1 MKTVTTFPLR
11 IVFLAFLLTAFTYA
25 AAAEPLRITVKTA
38 PAIDGAAGPLS
49 GRLLLFMRKASAAA
63 DGFGPDF
70 TDPNAVWVSGIEVND
85 LSPAKSITFD
95 PDLDRFPSDF
105 AKAPA
110 GDYQLF
116 ALLDRDHSYT
126 YYGADGG
133 DVFSSVVKISLPAAS
148 AELTLYKT
156 VPQRKPV
163 ESGNARIVEFVSPML
178 SAFWGRP
185 ITMQA
190 TVLVPPGYANGT
202 QKYPTV
208 YSIHGYGGDHRYR
221 GADALVKSMADG
233 KQPEMIYVFLNAHN
247 SLGHHV
253 FADSVNNGP
262 WGTALVSEFIPY
274 LEKHFRMDA
283 RPSGRLLTGHSS
295 GGWSSL
301 WVMVTHPDFFGGTWS
316 TSPDP
321 TDFRN
326 FTGPDLTNPS
336 QNAYADA
343 SGKDY
348 GLVRMNGKDVATLKQ
363 YAQQEIV
370 LGDFGGQFGSF
381 NAVFSPKGPDGRP
394 MPLFDVETGTI
405 DPLIAKAWGKYD
417 ISRMLR
423 DKWKTLGPKLKGKLH
438 LYVGTADTFHLDE
451 SLRLLDGELKKL
463 GSDAR
468 VEYLPG
474 RTHFDLYKDG
484 LREKIAAEMY
494 SVARPKIRSATK

>member
-1 MKTVTTFPLR
+1 MKTIKASFVR
-11 IVFLAFLLTAFTYA
+11 IVCLAFALTAFAYA
-25 AAAEPLRITVKTA
+25 AAAEPIRITVKRA
-38 PAIDGAAGPLS
+38 PTIDGVAGPIS
-49 GRLLLFMRKASAAA
+49 GRLLVFMKKSGAAT
-63 DGFGPDF
+63 DSLGPDF
-70 TDPNAVWVSGIEVND
+70 TDPNAVWISGIEVND
-85 LSPAKSITFD
+85 LSPDKPITFD
-95 PDLDRFPSDF
+95 PDVDRFPFDF

-133 DVFSSVVKISLPAAS
+133 DVYSSVTKITLPASS

-156 VPQRKPV
+156 VPERKPV
-163 ESGNARIVEFVSPML
+163 ASANARIVEFESPML

-185 ITMQA
+185 IMMQA
-190 TVLVPPGYANGT
+190 TVLLPPGYSKGS

-208 YSIHGYGGDHRYR
+208 YSIHGYGGDHVYR
-221 GADALVKSMADG
+221 GGDALVKSMADG

-262 WGTALVSEFIPY
+262 WGTALVSEFIPH
-274 LEKHFRMDA
+274 LEKQFRMDA
-283 RPSGRLLTGHSS
+283 RPSGRFLTGHSS

-326 FTGPDLTNPS
+326 FTGPDLTNVT
-336 QNAYADA
+336 QNAYSDA

-348 GLVRMNGKDVATLKQ
+348 GLVRMNGKDVATVKQ
-363 YAQQEIV
+363 YAQQEMV

-381 NAVFSPKGPDGRP
+381 NAVFSPKGADGRP
-394 MPLFDVETGTI
+394 MPLFDIETGRI
-405 DPLIAKAWGKYD
+405 DPFVAKAWEKYD

-423 DKWKTLGPKLKGKLH
+423 DNWKTLGPRLKGKLH
-438 LYVGTADTFHLDE
+438 IYVGTADTFHLDE

-474 RTHFDLYKDG
+474 KTHFDLYKDG

-494 SVARPKIRSATK
+494 AVARPKAKSAAK